1 MSSRKSS
8 VFLGTLIG
16 LVCLVAGMVIA
27 SRLDLT
33 PRSLAG
39 NLNVPAT
46 NSAPLTG
53 AIDATTFR
61 TIAHDQSP
69 AVVRI
74 IITGKRTVSDL
85 NEFFNLQN
93 PFGRRGGGG
102 ANRSQEQPFEGAG
115 SGFIIDGK
123 AGYILTNNHV
133 VE

>member
-53 AIDATTFR
+53 ALDASTFR

-69 AVVRI
+69 AVVSI
-74 IITGKRTVSDL
+74 LTT
-85 NEFFNLQN
+85 
-93 PFGRRGGGG
+93 GRRPAQPAIQALFQGPRRQGQGGGP
-102 ANRSQEQPFEGAG
+102 RHP
-115 SGFIIDGK
+115 
-123 AGYILTNNHV
+123 
-133 VE
+133 